1 MDKRNHKEFKFWNSN
16 DIERATNHISDCYFC
31 MANISGFNAK
41 TKSLI
46 KYPNLH
52 SAIRPVPHSIDVP
65 VPKFTNLDAISEI
78 DDCETRDSL
87 IREDEDFIPCVLS
100 RSNSP
105 QLFNQS
111 ELNDLV
117 RDLDLPKESAELLG
131 SRLKE
136 KNLLLPETKFYS
148 YRNRAI
154 EFLKYFIMEDGF
166 VFCHDVS
173 PLVNAFGCP
182 YVPNDWR
189 LFIDSSKQSLKCVLP
204 HNGNKFSSIPIGHSV
219 SLKERYDNMK
229 IVLHKINY
237 NQHNWVVCGDLKIIC
252 VLLGQQS
259 GYTKYPCFLC
269 LWDSRAKSEHYS
281 RQSWPARTNLNVG
294 DKNII
299 HEPLVDPL
307 KILLPPLH
315 IKLGL
320 MKQFVRALDKE
331 GNCFKYITE
340 KFYYLSDEK
349 RKAGIF
355 DGPQIRQLVR
365 DDNFSNSMI
374 CKEKCAWNAF
384 VDVMKNFLGN
394 TKSPNYKIL
403 VNELIESYKNLGC
416 NMSVKVHFLHS
427 HIDYFPENLGAVS
440 EEQGERFHQD
450 IKTMETRYQGRW
462 DVHMMA
468 DYCWCLKRDCIDVI
482 HARMSKKTEI
492 YS

>member
-1 MDKRNHKEFKFWNSN
+1 MTSKQTTAITGFVKKAYLGYFERRLGNQDKTWAPHTVCRSCVENFRQWTKGIRKSLSFGIPMIWREPQ
-16 DIERATNHISDCYFC
+16 NHISDCYFC
-31 MANISGFNAK
+31 MANNSGFNAK

-65 VPKFTNLDAISEI
+65 VPTFTNLDVISEI

-87 IREDEDFIPCVLS
+87 IREDEDFIPCVS

-131 SRLKE
+131 SGLKE

-148 YRNRAI
+148 YRNREI
-154 EFLKYFIMEDGF
+154 EFLKYFIVEDGF
-166 VFCHDVS
+166 MFCHDVS
-173 PLVNAFGCP
+173 PLVNALGCP

-189 LFIDSSKQSLKCVLP
+189 LFIDSSKQSLKCVLL
-204 HNGNKFSSIPIGHSV
+204 HNGNKFSSIPIGHS
-219 SLKERYDNMK
+219 N
-229 IVLHKINY
+229 
-237 NQHNWVVCGDLKIIC
+237 
-252 VLLGQQS
+252 
-259 GYTKYPCFLC
+259 
-269 LWDSRAKSEHYS
+269 
-281 RQSWPARTNLNVG
+281 WPARTNLNVG

-320 MKQFVRALDKE
+320 MKQFVTALDKE
-331 GNCFKYITE
+331 GNCFKYITK

-365 DDNFSNSMI
+365 D
-374 CKEKCAWNAF
+374 
-384 VDVMKNFLGN
+384 
-394 TKSPNYKIL
+394 
-403 VNELIESYKNLGC
+403 
-416 NMSVKVHFLHS
+416 
-427 HIDYFPENLGAVS
+427 ENLGAVS

-450 IKTMETRYQGRW
+450 IKTMETRYQERW

-468 DYCWCLKRDCIDVI
+468 DYCWSRVTEKR
-482 HARMSKKTEI
+482 
-492 YS
+492 

>member
-1 MDKRNHKEFKFWNSN
+1 MTSKQTTAITGFVKKAYLEYFGMRLGDQDKTWAPHTVCRSCVENLRQWTKGIRKSLSFGIPMIWREPQ
-16 DIERATNHISDCYFC
+16 NHISDCYFC

-52 SAIRPVPHSIDVP
+52 SAIRLVPHSIDVP
-65 VPKFTNLDAISEI
+65 VPKFTNLDVISEI

-136 KNLLLPETKFYS
+136 KNLLLPETKLYS
-148 YRNRAI
+148 YRNREI

-173 PLVNAFGCP
+173 PLVNALGCP
-182 YVPNDWR
+182 
-189 LFIDSSKQSLKCVLP
+189 
-204 HNGNKFSSIPIGHSV
+204 
-219 SLKERYDNMK
+219 
-229 IVLHKINY
+229 
-237 NQHNWVVCGDLKIIC
+237 
-252 VLLGQQS
+252 
-259 GYTKYPCFLC
+259 
-269 LWDSRAKSEHYS
+269 RAKSEHYS

-299 HEPLVDPL
+299 HEHLVDPL

-340 KFYYLSDEK
+340 KFYYISDEK

-403 VNELIESYKNLGC
+403 VNELIDSYKNLGC

-427 HIDYFPENLGAVS
+427 HIDYFLENLGAVS

-450 IKTMETRYQGRW
+450 IETMEARYQGRW
-462 DVHMMA
+462 DIHLMA
-468 DYCWCLKRDCIDVI
+468 DYCWCLKRDCTDVI
-482 HARMSKKTEI
+482 HARMSKKRKFTPD
-492 YS
+492 SD

>member
-1 MDKRNHKEFKFWNSN
+1 MTSKQTTAITGFVKKAYLEYFGVILGDQDKTWAPHTVFRSSVENLRQWTKGIRKSLSYGIPMIWREPQ
-16 DIERATNHISDCYFC
+16 NHISDCYFC

-65 VPKFTNLDAISEI
+65 VPKFTNLDVISEI

-148 YRNRAI
+148 YRNREI

-166 VFCHDVS
+166 VFYHDVS
-173 PLVNAFGCP
+173 PLVNALGCP
-182 YVPNDWR
+182 GSSQDFASTTSYKIR
-189 LFIDSSKQSLKCVLP
+189 IDETV
-204 HNGNKFSSIPIGHSV
+204 
-219 SLKERYDNMK
+219 
-229 IVLHKINY
+229 
-237 NQHNWVVCGDLKIIC
+237 
-252 VLLGQQS
+252 
-259 GYTKYPCFLC
+259 
-269 LWDSRAKSEHYS
+269 
-281 RQSWPARTNLNVG
+281 
-294 DKNII
+294 
-299 HEPLVDPL
+299 
-307 KILLPPLH
+307 
-315 IKLGL
+315 
-320 MKQFVRALDKE
+320 VRALDKE

-374 CKEKCAWNAF
+374 WKEKCTWNTF

-427 HIDYFPENLGAVS
+427 YIDYFPENLGAVS

-482 HARMSKKTEI
+482 HARMSKKRKFTPD
-492 YS
+492 SD